1 MKSDPTETAGKYPR
15 VPAFSRVLES
25 TAGNQL
31 RHRPRALPLWR
42 DSDSAAHLG
51 TVVSSERS
59 KDEVKRMDKASEV
72 ILALKPVTF
81 RYKPE
86 LDPVGIEQFGLVAE
100 EVEK

>member
-1 MKSDPTETAGKYPR
+1 MKSDPTETAGKYPI

-25 TAGNQL
+25 TAGDQL
-31 RHRPRALPLWR
+31 RHRPRVLPLRR
-42 DSDSAAHLG
+42 DSDSGAYLG